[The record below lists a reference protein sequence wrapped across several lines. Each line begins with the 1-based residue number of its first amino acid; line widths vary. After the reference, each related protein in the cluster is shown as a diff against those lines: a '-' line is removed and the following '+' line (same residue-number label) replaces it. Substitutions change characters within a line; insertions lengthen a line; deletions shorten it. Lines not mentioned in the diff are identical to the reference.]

1 MAFYLIFIIIL
12 ALLNPSRLQ
21 RSNTRP
27 DRSELDC
34 VKIKIINY
42 MVIDL
47 MIKMIKLVFF
57 IYKVKDLINESF
69 AIFFQSEK
77 TMAIEG
83 NRNFNIIFTLN

>member
-1 MAFYLIFIIIL
+1 
-12 ALLNPSRLQ
+12 
-21 RSNTRP
+21 
-27 DRSELDC
+27 
-34 VKIKIINY
+34 